1 MLKWINIRAW
11 EINKLKL
18 VEKLILGILKI
29 NSENLLRSNAK
40 IKSIYNNNNVY
51 FKSLSYT
58 NVLFKLEMKAQTK

>member
-1 MLKWINIRAW
+1 M
-11 EINKLKL
+11 KL